1 MGTIPRPIQEEITRY
16 AEEVV
21 KFRRGEVPDEKFRR
35 FRLQHGVYG
44 QRQPNIQM
52 VRIKIPGG
60 FLTSEKLIRLAEI
73 VETYAPL
80 KIGHLTTRQDMQLH
94 FVPLEQTPEI
104 MTRLAEAGM
113 TTREACSN
121 TVRNVTC
128 CYLTGIGRDEL
139 FEIRPYMMETS
150 RHFLRNPVCQSLPRK
165 FKIAFE
171 ACTKD
176 HARPYIHD
184 IGVQG
189 VLRRSPDGKVER
201 GFKIVVGGGLSTV
214 PIVAPVLTEWASE
227 EELIPLLEAI
237 LRVYDR
243 HGERRDRNRARIKF
257 LVKKWGIEKFREEV
271 FKERALLHV
280 EPAWNA
286 YLAEIDRSPDG
297 KPAPFRPIVPI
308 SQDGCRAF
316 LKTNVIPQKQE
327 GFSAVIVKLIRG
339 DATPEQL
346 RVLARLIK
354 EYGKDEIRISIE
366 QNFLIPW
373 VKNEEAEELYN
384 ELKPHGL
391 AEAGAETLLDIT
403 ACPGADT
410 CNLGIT
416 SSRGL
421 TLAILDEL
429 KKGNGRYADLKD
441 IHIKIS
447 GCPNSCGQH
456 HIASIGYHGGAQSFD
471 GRTVPAFQLFLGGV
485 VSEKET
491 RYALPIMKLPS
502 KSIPKA
508 TVRLVS
514 YYLES
519 KKENEPFEEFY
530 RNLGKEKVKELLS
543 EYTRIPTY
551 AEDPGYYTDWEQKE
565 EFALKKEMQ
574 GECAGATVQE
584 IQLGLGEAASLL
596 AEAKRLHAARAYEG
610 VVQKAHRAIAS
621 AATALLV
628 SKAVEPLTDEEAVQ
642 ELDNH
647 FVRTGEFP
655 QEFHDLA
662 YRVRQLAAILTT
674 EESAQTLLAEAEKV
688 LRESEKHF
696 AAFAESV
703 EAGSKASPGATPLAT
718 QPSAT
723 PAFMDLRGVRC
734 PINYVKTKMKLET
747 MAAGELLQ
755 IVIDEGEAY
764 ANVPNSVRSDGHEIL
779 DETKLE
785 RAYQLTI
792 RRK

>member
-1 MGTIPRPIQEEITRY
+1 MVEIPEPIRQEITRY
-16 AEEVV
+16 AEEVQ

-35 FRLQHGVYG
+35 FRLQHGIYG

-52 VRIKIPGG
+52 IRIKIPGG
-60 FLTSEKLIRLAEI
+60 FLNSEKLIRLSDI
-73 VETYAPL
+73 VATYAPL
-80 KIGHLTTRQDMQLH
+80 KIAHLTTRQDLQIH
-94 FVPLEQTPEI
+94 FIPLEQTPEI
-104 MTRLAEAGM
+104 MTRLSEVGM

-128 CYLTGIGRDEL
+128 CHLTGIGQDEL
-139 FEIRPYMMETS
+139 FEIRPYMMATS

-171 ACTKD
+171 GCTKD

-184 IGVQG
+184 VGVQAL
-189 VLRRSPDGKVER
+189 LRPSAGGKAER

-214 PIVAPVLTEWASE
+214 PIVAPVLTEWAPE
-227 EELIPLLEAI
+227 EELLPMIEAI

-243 HGERRDRNRARIKF
+243 YGERKDRNRARIKF
-257 LVKKWGIEKFREEV
+257 LVKKWGIEKFKEEV
-271 FKERALLHV
+271 FKERSLLHV
-280 EPAWNA
+280 EPSWND
-286 YLAEIDRSPDG
+286 YLLHIDRTADG
-297 KPAPFRPIVPI
+297 KPTSAKPIV
-308 SQDGCRAF
+308 SAGTNGFRRF
-316 LKTNVIPQKQE
+316 LDTNVILQKQG
-327 GFSAVIVKLIRG
+327 GFRAVQVRLIRG

-346 RVLARLIK
+346 RSLAHLIQR
-354 EYGKDEIRISIE
+354 YGRDEIRITIE

-373 VKNEEAEELYN
+373 VKDGEVEKLYN
-384 ELKPHGL
+384 DLKPHGL
-391 AEAGAETLLDIT
+391 AAAGAESLLDIT

-429 KKGNGRYADLKD
+429 EKGNGHFAEIKD

-456 HIASIGYHGGAQSFD
+456 HIASIGFHGGAQHMD
-471 GRTVPAFQLFLGGV
+471 GREVPAFQLLLGGV
-485 VSEKET
+485 VNEKET
-491 RYALPIMKLPS
+491 RYAQPIMKIPA

-508 TVRLVS
+508 TARLIS
-514 YYLES
+514 YYQES
-519 KKENEPFEEFY
+519 KEGGEAFEEFY
-530 RNLGKEKVKELLS
+530 RRLGKEKVKALLA
-543 EYTRIPTY
+543 EYAAIPSY
-551 AEDPGYYTDWEQKE
+551 ADDPSYYADWGQE
-565 EFALKKEMQ
+565 EPFALKKGMQ
-574 GECAGATVQE
+574 GECAGAAIQE
-584 IQLGLGEAASLL
+584 IQLGLGESAVLL
-596 AEAKRLHAARAYEG
+596 AEAKRHYAEKAYG
-610 VVQKAHRAIAS
+610 AFFKKAHRAIAS

-628 SKAVEPLTDEEAVQ
+628 SKAVEPLTDEEALQ

-655 QEFHDLA
+655 KEFHDVA
-662 YRVRQLAAILTT
+662 YRVKQLVSGPQTDSFATQLLQET
-674 EESAQTLLAEAEKV
+674 EKI

-696 AAFAESV
+696 AAFAEAIEV
-703 EAGSKASPGATPLAT
+703 GSKKTESVS

-723 PAFMDLRGVRC
+723 PAFLDLRGVRC

-747 MAAGELLQ
+747 MASGELLQ

-764 ANVPNSVRSDGHEIL
+764 ANVPNSVRSDGHEVL
-779 DETKLE
+779 EEKKLE
-785 RAYQLTI
+785 KAYRLTI
-792 RRK
+792 RKQ

>member
-1 MGTIPRPIQEEITRY
+1 MTQSSDPIRQEIARY

-21 KFRRGEVPDEKFRR
+21 KFRRGEIPEEKFRR

-60 FLTSEKLIRLAEI
+60 FLNSEKLIRLAEI
-73 VETYAPL
+73 VEMYAPL
-80 KIGHLTTRQDMQLH
+80 KVGHLTTRQDVQIH
-94 FVPLEQTPEI
+94 FIPLERTSEI
-104 MTRLAEAGM
+104 MTRLAEVGM

-128 CYLTGIGRDEL
+128 CHLTGIGRDEL

-171 ACTKD
+171 GCTKD

-184 IGVQG
+184 VGVQT
-189 VLRRSPDGKVER
+189 VLRRLSGGKTER

-214 PIVAPVLTEWASE
+214 PLVAPVLTEWAKE
-227 EELIPLLEAI
+227 EELIPLIEAI
-237 LRVYDR
+237 LRVCDR

-280 EPAWNA
+280 EPSWNA
-286 YLAEIDRSPDG
+286 YLAQIDRSHDG
-297 KPAPFRPIVPI
+297 KPEAVEPILPASTNGFRH
-308 SQDGCRAF
+308 F
-316 LKTNVIPQKQE
+316 LDTNVIPQKQA
-327 GFSAVIVKLIRG
+327 GFRAVQIKLIRG

-346 RVLARLIK
+346 RALSRLIQR
-354 EYGKDEIRISIE
+354 YGRDEIRITIE
-366 QNFLIPW
+366 QNFLVPW
-373 VKNEEAEELYN
+373 VKNGEVERLYN
-384 ELKPHGL
+384 DLKPFGL
-391 AEAGAETLLDIT
+391 ADPGAESLLDIT
-403 ACPGADT
+403 SCPGADT

-429 KKGNGRYADLKD
+429 KKGNGHYADIKD

-456 HIASIGYHGGAQSFD
+456 HIASIGFHGGAQHME
-471 GRTVPAFQLFLGGV
+471 GRTAPSFQLFLGGV
-485 VSEKET
+485 VNEKET
-491 RYALPIMKLPS
+491 RYAQPILKLPS
-502 KSIPKA
+502 RSIPKA
-508 TVRLVS
+508 TARLVS
-514 YYLES
+514 YYQES
-519 KKENEPFEEFY
+519 KEENETFEEFY
-530 RNLGKEKVKELLS
+530 RRLGKEKVKELLAD
-543 EYTRIPTY
+543 YAKIPSY
-551 AEDPGYYTDWEQKE
+551 ADDPSYYTDWEQTE

-574 GECAGATVQE
+574 GECAGAAIQE
-584 IQLGLGEAASLL
+584 IQLGLGESASLL
-596 AEAKRLHAARAYEG
+596 AEAKRLHTEKAYEA
-610 VVQKAHRAIAS
+610 VLKKAHRAIAS

-655 QEFHDLA
+655 AEFHDVA
-662 YRVRQLAAILTT
+662 YRIKQLVADSKTDS
-674 EESAQTLLAEAEKV
+674 SAMLLLQEAEKI

-696 AAFAESV
+696 AVFAEAM
-703 EAGSKASPGATPLAT
+703 ETGAKKEESPSSQ
-718 QPSAT
+718 QPSSP

-747 MAAGELLQ
+747 MAKGELLQ
-755 IVIDEGEAY
+755 IVIDDGEAY
-764 ANVPNSVRSDGHEIL
+764 ANVPNSVRSDGHDIL
-779 DETKLE
+779 EEKKLDK
-785 RAYQLTI
+785 AYQLTI
-792 RRK
+792 LKN